1 MPGQQNAATRLN
13 AKRFK
18 QVLMS
23 APRYARE
30 LANVRDPRGLY
41 NWFYYKL
48 SYSFPLMD
56 FPTRVNL
63 EPTNDCNLGCRH
75 CPRTLSVKQRGL
87 GYLDPSLF
95 AKITGEIAQHPGCI
109 VKVVGLGE
117 PALHPELGLLMTQ
130 LASHRIATGLY
141 TNGELFKRF
150 SPEEIIT
157 WNLQTIVI
165 SIEGLDAKLLAFV
178 VFAALPCFGQKS
190 GYSSSSRQ
198 VVMAASFG
206 WTAPQSLSIPRS

>member
-23 APRYARE
+23 APRYVRE

-48 SYSFPLMD
+48 PYSFPLMD

-87 GYLDPSLF
+87 GP
-95 AKITGEIAQHPGCI
+95 T
-109 VKVVGLGE
+109 KV
-117 PALHPELGLLMTQ
+117 
-130 LASHRIATGLY
+130 
-141 TNGELFKRF
+141 
-150 SPEEIIT
+150 
-157 WNLQTIVI
+157 
-165 SIEGLDAKLLAFV
+165 
-178 VFAALPCFGQKS
+178 
-190 GYSSSSRQ
+190 
-198 VVMAASFG
+198 
-206 WTAPQSLSIPRS
+206 